1 MEKRIERDS
10 VGSIA
15 VSNENLWGAQTQ
27 RSLLQFNI
35 STEKMPSEFI
45 SALFVSRFKEA
56 DSHLSRIDEL
66 MSASLMLATALSPH
80 IGCDKSAA
88 IAKTAYKKSHTSGGC
103 NSEWTCC
110 G

>member
-1 MEKRIERDS
+1 MKKRIEQDS

-15 VSNENLWGAQTQ
+15 VSNKNLWGAQTQ

-35 STEKMPSEFI
+35 STEKIPSEFI

-66 MSASLMLATALSPH
+66 MSASLMLGTALSPH

-88 IAKTAYKKSHTSGGC
+88 IARTAY
-103 NSEWTCC
+103 
-110 G
+110 